1 MDLTMKV
8 RLCIEA
14 ILSYHA
20 ILAER
25 GVDYSIPSLEDLSK
39 MDLSDLQ
46 SLERRIRDI
55 ARTPGQG

>member
-1 MDLTMKV
+1 MDTAMKI
-8 RLCIEA
+8 RLVIEA

-20 ILAER
+20 LLAER

-46 SLERRIRDI
+46 TIERRIRDI